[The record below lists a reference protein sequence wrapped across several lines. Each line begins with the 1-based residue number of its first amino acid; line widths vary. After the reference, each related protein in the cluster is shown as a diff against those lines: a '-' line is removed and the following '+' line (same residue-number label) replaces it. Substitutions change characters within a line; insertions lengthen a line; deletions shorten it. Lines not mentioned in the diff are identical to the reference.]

1 MAALG
6 CKCGEEGRECSEEL
20 TSLSRQLVQNKTLSQ
35 KQKQQTPQKYKNKKE
50 QNKVEGGLCGF
61 YWLMHTL
68 AHLPGLKCKHWPE
81 HKRKRKVRGRMGG
94 GWDWWE
100 NR

>member
-50 QNKVEGGLCGF
+50 QTKQGRRWTLWF
-61 YWLMHTL
+61 LL
-68 AHLPGLKCKHWPE
+68 AHAHTSTPTWTQ
-81 HKRKRKVRGRMGG
+81 V
-94 GWDWWE
+94 
-100 NR
+100 